1 MLKAFLIILA
11 FLLSGELINQIFS
24 LTVPGN
30 ILGMLLIFTALKS
43 KLLRL
48 EIVKPVSDKLL
59 QFLPLFFIPYAVG
72 LMQSKSLL
80 QEHGMI
86 ILVVMLVTTLFTI
99 LTSGFIQQSL
109 NRKDGKDI

>member
-1 MLKAFLIILA
+1 MLKAFLVILA
-11 FLLSGELINQIFS
+11 FLFTGELIHETLN

-30 ILGMLLIFTALKS
+30 IIGMLLIFAALKS
-43 KLLRL
+43 KLLKL
-48 EIVKPVSDKLL
+48 ETVKPVSDKLL

-80 QEHGMI
+80 QEHGLV
-86 ILVVMLVTTLFTI
+86 ILLVLLVTTLVTI
-99 LTSGFIQQSL
+99 LTTGFIQQTL